1 VKEENSIKTL
11 TIRNLPPSVA
21 HALEHERRRRGKSL
35 NRTVIDLLS
44 EGLGVEKQHSN
55 GLARLAGTWDEEDMR
70 EFERLRTFGETNH
83 QVLAQSSRAFELAS
97 FALIAEI
104 GFWALEIVLA

>member
-1 VKEENSIKTL
+1 LHAVNIFQSQIQVKEENSIKTL
-11 TIRNLPPSVA
+11 TIRNLPTSVA

-55 GLARLAGTWDEEDMR
+55 GLALLAGTWDEEDMR
-70 EFERLRTFGETNH
+70 EFER
-83 QVLAQSSRAFELAS
+83 AMAPFEQKMTS
-97 FALIAEI
+97 PPGSGITQT
-104 GFWALEIVLA
+104 GKRR